1 MSKNNQETQPMTPPA
16 KAPVHMGD
24 RLQSID
30 RRILWLI
37 LLVVVSLFTV
47 FPVTVL
53 NATDPRSKALWKTI
67 DETPKSKMVLLSSD
81 WSKGTRGEN
90 QGQFVAV
97 VRHLMTR
104 RTRFALSS
112 FDAPSN
118 EVAMTLLTGLAREY
132 GYKYGTDWINFGYQA
147 SPNNYVKGINVDLI
161 ATVRTDSVEHKPLQ
175 TFPVMQGVKSLDD
188 FHIVVEFS
196 ASAFHLTWIQFLS
209 QDVKLGFCPTSVM
222 APEALAY
229 CASGQLVGILW
240 GAKGAYD
247 YEQLNEQ
254 AHTGKFGIGRR
265 YMGPL
270 SAAFALVILSITIGN
285 IGMFWS
291 RSKASEEARQ

>member
-1 MSKNNQETQPMTPPA
+1 MSEQTQGTQPVPPPE
-16 KAPVHMGD
+16 KGSTSIWN

-47 FPVTVL
+47 FPVTVP
-53 NATDPRSKALWKTI
+53 NAPDPRSEALWKTI
-67 DETPKSKMVLLSSD
+67 DETPNNKLVLLSSD

-97 VRHLMTR
+97 VRHLMSR
-104 RTRFALSS
+104 KIRFALSS

-118 EVAMTLLTGLAREY
+118 EVAMILLTDLSHEY
-132 GYKYGTDWINFGYQA
+132 GYKYGKDWINFGYQA
-147 SPNNYVKGINVDLI
+147 SANNYVKGINVDLI

-175 TFPVMQGVKSLDD
+175 TFAVMQGVKSLDD

-196 ASAFHLTWIQFLS
+196 ASAYHLTWIQFLG

-222 APEALAY
+222 APESLAY

-247 YEQLNEQ
+247 YEGLNVK
-254 AHTGKFGIGRR
+254 AHTGKFDIGRR

-270 SAAFALVILSITIGN
+270 SAAFALVILSIAVGN
-285 IGMFWS
+285 IGMFMS
-291 RSKASEEARQ
+291 RRRAGEEAGQ